1 MDNLTDQMDEN
12 GHLALVCNEETKLHY
27 DISEAGPGNTNISYI
42 YDGYSFIFSAI
53 ELTVAVKII
62 V

>member
-42 YDGYSFIFSAI
+42 YDRGIRLFF
-53 ELTVAVKII
+53 LLLN
-62 V
+62 

>member
-42 YDGYSFIFSAI
+42 YDMGIRLFF
-53 ELTVAVKII
+53 LLLN
-62 V
+62 